1 MTEQT
6 GEMTP
11 GLAMSQD
18 FSVVQ
23 GLLPAGWQ
31 AQARALGALRRTRG
45 FKDAGALL
53 QVMFIHLLEGCGLR
67 ETAVR
72 ASLAGIAQVSDVAI
86 LNRLRGC
93 GAWFEWMSR
102 AMVEQLAQGRCAQLE
117 SAQAGSAQDA
127 GVLAG
132 RRVRVVDG
140 SIVREPGPTGAQWRL
155 NYSIELPSLHC
166 DEVRISTT
174 KEGETLRRFNFEPG
188 DIVLA
193 DRGYAQGAGLQYAVA
208 AGADVLVRCN
218 LVTLALLGRSAPGA
232 KTETDVL
239 APAALASLNILA
251 CLRGLSVG
259 QAGDWPVS
267 VRVTKGT
274 KKQPPELV
282 HGRLCAI
289 KKSAVAALKA
299 RERVRREAS
308 RCQSHLRA
316 ETLEAADYVFVFT
329 TLGQQV
335 SAQQV
340 LDLYRTRWQIE
351 VTFKRLKSLT
361 GLGHLKK
368 HDERSAKAWLQGKL
382 LASVLLDALITLA
395 ERVSPW
401 GYAFTHSQAQPLPV
415 A

>member
-1 MTEQT
+1 MAEQT
-6 GEMTP
+6 GDMAQ
-11 GLAMSQD
+11 GLAMTQD
-18 FSVVQ
+18 FSVVRD
-23 GLLPAGWQ
+23 LLPPGWQ
-31 AQARALGALRRTRG
+31 SQARELGALRRTRG

-72 ASLAGIAQVSDVAI
+72 ASLAGLAEVSDVAI

-102 AMVEQLAQGRCAQLE
+102 AMVDQLAQSRPI
-117 SAQAGSAQDA
+117 QAE

-132 RRVRVVDG
+132 RRLRVVDG
-140 SIVREPGPTGAQWRL
+140 SIVKEPGPTGAQWRL
-155 NYSIELPSLHC
+155 HYSIELPSLHC

-174 KEGETLRRFNFEPG
+174 KEGETLRRFSFKPG

-218 LVTLALLGRSAPGA
+218 LVTLPLLARSVSDANVEGGP
-232 KTETDVL
+232 
-239 APAALASLNILA
+239 PAAVSLDILA
-251 CLRGLSVG
+251 CLRGLSLG

-267 VRVTKGT
+267 VRVTKASA
-274 KKQPPELV
+274 KQPAVLV

-289 KKSAVAALKA
+289 KKGAVAALKA
-299 RERVRREAS
+299 RERVRREAM
-308 RCQSHLRA
+308 RCQSQLRA

-329 TLGQQV
+329 TLGSEV

-340 LDLYRTRWQIE
+340 LDLYRARWQIE
-351 VTFKRLKSLT
+351 LTFKRLKSLT

-368 HDERSAKAWLQGKL
+368 HDERAARAWLQGKL

-401 GYAFTHSQAQPLPV
+401 GYAVTHPQALPLPV